1 MSGYVA
7 SIVEKLTDCRDWRH
21 EFVASGGALTVVVVL
36 LSCSA
41 SAGAASQQWHPTEK
55 IAAAAEQFLRERIG
69 KTASR
74 TTVKAG
80 RLDSRHRLSLCSRQL
95 EPFLRR
101 GTEISARTIV
111 GVRCSGEKPW
121 KVYVPVEVVVNADVL
136 VASRTLPRGH
146 LIAAGDLVAQQRDV
160 SRLLSGYLS
169 DIDSLKGQRLKTQ
182 LIAGRILTPAML
194 QADATIRKGQA
205 VTLIITSG
213 GINVQMSGKALMD
226 GALNQRIQVENIN
239 SGRVV
244 EGIVR
249 SPEHVEVLV
258 ANAGQ
263 FFNAKPKVS
272 PPLADMRSSNND
284 R

>member
-7 SIVEKLTDCRDWRH
+7 SIVGKLTARRVGRH
-21 EFVASGGALTVVVVL
+21 EFVADRVAISL
-36 LSCSA
+36 LVILMSVGVN
-41 SAGAASQQWHPTEK
+41 AGAASQQWQPTEQ
-55 IAAAAEQFLRERIG
+55 IAAAAEKFLRERIG

-74 TTVKAG
+74 TTVKAS
-80 RLDSRHRLSLCSRQL
+80 RLDSRHRLSLCSQRL

-111 GVRCSGEKPW
+111 GVRCDGDRPW
-121 KVYVPVEVVVNADVL
+121 KVYVPVDVVVTADVL

-146 LIAAGDLVAQQRDV
+146 VISAGDLVAQQRDV
-160 SRLLSGYLS
+160 SRLISGYLS
-169 DIDSLKGQRLKTQ
+169 DIESLKGQRLKSQ

-194 QADATIRKGQA
+194 QVDATIRKGQA
-205 VTLIITSG
+205 VTLIINSG
-213 GINVQMSGKALMD
+213 GINVQMSGKAMMD
-226 GALNQRIQVENIN
+226 GALSQRIQVENTN

-258 ANAGQ
+258 ASGGQ